1 MTRLLVIGLDC
12 ATPQLVFDTWRD
24 DLPNLHRLMKE
35 GIYGEL
41 KSTIPPITVP
51 AWTSMLSSKDPG
63 QLGFYGF
70 RNRRSHSYK
79 ELYFANA
86 SHIREKMVWSYLGE
100 EGLTSI
106 LI

>member
-1 MTRLLVIGLDC
+1 MR
-12 ATPQLVFDTWRD
+12 
-24 DLPNLHRLMKE
+24 E
-35 GIYGEL
+35 GVWGEL

-70 RNRRSHSYK
+70 RNRRNHSYE

-86 SHIREKMVWSYLGE
+86 SYIREKMVWNYLDE
-100 EGLTSI
+100 KGLTSI
-106 LI
+106 LIGIPQTFPPRPLRGVMVAFDARQIG